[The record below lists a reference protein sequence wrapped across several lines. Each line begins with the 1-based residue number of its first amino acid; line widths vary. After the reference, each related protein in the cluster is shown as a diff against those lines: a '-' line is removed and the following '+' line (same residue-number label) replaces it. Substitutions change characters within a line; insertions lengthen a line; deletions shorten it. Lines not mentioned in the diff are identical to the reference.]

1 MWLLGCCPAA
11 SLLAQALPL
20 GSYQGSV
27 SCLLLLLLEYLGLLG
42 LCPGSSSPCTIS
54 VWVRVCLTYSSDLVP
69 GWGGGHL
76 CDDSLPL
83 CSFIPKLPVN
93 PLPFH
98 PQGTSGLAFVSR
110 STLPLPSSD
119 FSTPR
124 AQVRKPFLKHPWLLA
139 EETAWSAPRCAFN
152 TPDAF
157 PSASTP
163 SSLPPTPSSRELL
176 SFLQIPV

>member
-69 GWGGGHL
+69 GEGG
-76 CDDSLPL
+76 SPL
-83 CSFIPKLPVN
+83 
-93 PLPFH
+93 
-98 PQGTSGLAFVSR
+98 
-110 STLPLPSSD
+110 
-119 FSTPR
+119 
-124 AQVRKPFLKHPWLLA
+124 
-139 EETAWSAPRCAFN
+139 
-152 TPDAF
+152 
-157 PSASTP
+157 
-163 SSLPPTPSSRELL
+163 
-176 SFLQIPV
+176 